1 MGAWEQREHGS
12 KTPALR
18 PLPLL
23 PCSPC
28 SHALNPRGERAPRL
42 AKTKRRIPPWLHR
55 PVYYA
60 VRGMLATML
69 VGDMAANLRTARA
82 VARLYASFEP
92 ARVRRAVDTIA
103 VAFPGMPLDQRR
115 AFALTA
121 YEHLFMLAVEMA
133 HTPRLLTPD
142 TWPEHIQLAGLTP
155 GARLLLSGRPCVMI
169 TGHCGNWELLGYTMA
184 LLGFPM
190 HALYRPLDL
199 KPLDAWVRQTRQK
212 RGLSL
217 LDKHG
222 ATDVMPGL
230 MRRGELVAF
239 IADQNAGDR
248 GLFVP
253 FFNRLASTYKSI
265 GLVAMQFDAPVIC
278 GQARR
283 LVPSHAGWHGQL
295 AARGDPPA
303 RSTGGAPPAPP
314 PIESSIVGGFE
325 TYDPTRPFQYRVDIT
340 DIIHPEDW
348 QGRPDP
354 LFYISARYRRAIESM
369 VRAAPEQ
376 NLWLHRYWKSRPR
389 FEHSGKPFPES
400 LREKIRALPWTTADD
415 LVRIEDWSAKDAA
428 EIARKAPKPPNVP
441 LNVP

>member
-1 MGAWEQREHGS
+1 M
-12 KTPALR
+12 
-18 PLPLL
+18 
-23 PCSPC
+23 
-28 SHALNPRGERAPRL
+28 
-42 AKTKRRIPPWLHR
+42 AKKKRRIPPWLHR

-60 VRGMLATML
+60 IRGMLATML
-69 VGDMAANLRTARA
+69 TGDMAANLRTARS
-82 VARLYASFEP
+82 VARLYSTFEP
-92 ARVRRAVDTIA
+92 GRVRRAIDTLA
-103 VAFPGMPLDQRR
+103 VAFPDMPLEQRR
-115 AFALTA
+115 AFALNA

-142 TWPEHIQLAGLTP
+142 TWPNHIQLAGLTP
-155 GARLLLSGRPCVMI
+155 AARLLLTGRPCVMI

-199 KPLDAWVRQTRQK
+199 KPMDSWVRQTRQK

-217 LDKHG
+217 LDKYG
-222 ATDVMPGL
+222 ATDVMPDL

-265 GLVAMQFDAPVIC
+265 GLVAMQFDAPIIC

-283 LVPSHAGWHGQL
+283 LV
-295 AARGDPPA
+295 RGRDG
-303 RSTGGAPPAPP
+303 STSTAPV
-314 PIESSIVGGFE
+314 VGGFE
-325 TYDPTRPFQYRVDIT
+325 TYDPTNPLQYRVEVV
-340 DIIHPEDW
+340 DIIRPEDW

-354 LFYISARYRRAIESM
+354 LFYISARYRRAIETM
-369 VRAAPEQ
+369 VRSAPEQ
-376 NLWLHRYWKSRPR
+376 NLWLHRYWKSRPK
-389 FEHSGKPFPES
+389 FEHSGKPFPAN

-415 LVRIEDWSAKDAA
+415 LARIEDWSARDAA
-428 EIARKAPKPPNVP
+428 AIAGKAPKPPNVP
-441 LNVP
+441 LSAA